1 MKGLRAPVG
10 NQPSEV
16 YWRRRIVLL
25 VAVGVIV
32 ALGWLIVSALSS
44 DGAKAEPS
52 AKPEAVTTTGPE
64 PEPTEST
71 TTSASNAVGE
81 CDAAAIEVSVAANP
95 ANVPA
100 DTQPKFDVTID
111 QNGDVACLLDTTG
124 KNTKLVITSGED
136 RIWSSADCPAEQSLI
151 GKEWLLDAGDTK
163 DVQVAW
169 PRIRSAE
176 GCAATDQA
184 PGAGTYWAQVTVAG
198 VKADA
203 VPFVLE

>member
-25 VAVGVIV
+25 VALGVVV

-44 DGAKAEPS
+44 DGAKADPS
-52 AKPEAVTTTGPE
+52 AKPEAVSSSSTS

-71 TTSASNAVGE
+71 TATASHEVGA
-81 CDAAAIEVSVAANP
+81 CAKDAIEVSMAANP

-111 QNGDVACLLDTTG
+111 QNGDVPCVLDATG
-124 KNTKLVITSGED
+124 DNTRLVITSGDD
-136 RIWSSADCPAEQSLI
+136 RIWSSADCPAEQALI
-151 GKEWLLDAGDTK
+151 GKEWLLDAGASK